1 MTRCDSK
8 EIDNLCLMANRLI
21 RKEAKVSLMSSQISV
36 ASNEM
41 EPSSLEEVY
50 QLFGNKGQ
58 KWDGIHLRALGGP
71 EKLFGTLSRVIA
83 SL

>member
-1 MTRCDSK
+1 MLHIEQTVSFSTRSQ
-8 EIDNLCLMANRLI
+8 LLI
-21 RKEAKVSLMSSQISV
+21 RQEAKVSLMSSQISV

-58 KWDGIHLRALGGP
+58 KWDGIHLRGPGGP